1 MSEIELHRKLLG
13 DAPRNAAFHRALQ
26 HLIKPNQSTVLDIGA
41 GTGFLSFLA
50 RRLGAKQCTLI
61 EYTDMLDLAEDLA
74 RRNGIDGLRYIK
86 AHSGEVQRKLAA
98 DIVVTE
104 TLGNFALEEGF
115 LETAVDARRFLKPGG
130 TILPYGLRQFAA
142 PVVNDRLQRDIDIW
156 PGVGFDLD
164 LSAARTVSLNNMYV
178 KTVTA
183 ADLGGTDKTGRCW
196 DTLDLRPDKPAPTS
210 RRTQTIGWN
219 AKELPAATIQG
230 FALWWE
236 ADLLPDLS
244 LSTSPFAPTTHWEQ
258 IYLPL
263 LNPLSLEAADR
274 VELTLSCDTR
284 PDVGVRLSWTTRQLR
299 SGKAVQ
305 NQQQDSLRGRI

>member
-13 DAPRNAAFHRALQ
+13 DGPRNAAFHRALTQ
-26 HLIKPNQSTVLDIGA
+26 LVVPGESTVLDIGA

-50 RRLGAKQCTLI
+50 RKLGARQCTLI

-74 RRNGIDGLRYIK
+74 RRNGIDGLRFIK
-86 AHSGEVQRKLAA
+86 AHSGEYQRKLAA

-130 TILPYGLRQFAA
+130 AILPYALRQFAA
-142 PVVNDRLQRDIDIW
+142 PVLSDRLQRDIDVW
-156 PGVGFDLD
+156 SGVGFDLD

-178 KTVTA
+178 KTITPMDVGGSAATA
-183 ADLGGTDKTGRCW
+183 RLWDDLDVSPGR
-196 DTLDLRPDKPAPTS
+196 PAPRS
-210 RRTQTIGWN
+210 RRTQSVTWK
-219 AKELPAATIQG
+219 AADLPASTISG

-236 ADLLPDLS
+236 ADLVPGVQ
-244 LSTSPFAPTTHWEQ
+244 LSTSPFEIATHWEQ

-263 LNPLSLEAADR
+263 LSPLQLAANDTI
-274 VELTLSCDTR
+274 ELNLSCDTR
-284 PDVGVRLSWTTRQLR
+284 PDVGVRLSWNTCQLR
-299 SGKAVQ
+299 GGKAVET
-305 NQQQDSLRGRI
+305 QQQDSFRGRI